1 MRKMIETVCC
11 VVLGALTGLADD
23 PTVVWWTGAASTDL
37 SADANWEGGKRPTQA
52 SEAMGFKAQ
61 PSADYTLTLTD
72 DLDFPGTWWFVDNAG
87 RHTFDLGGHTLTFRN
102 PYINPYHDNVTNV
115 IRNGT
120 VAFEDT
126 NGNPL
131 DVTFWNDD
139 RRCTMSIEN
148 GGRFVGNLN
157 FQDGGT
163 RHLTIEDGGSM
174 RGRLHSRGND
184 CRVFIRG
191 EGSSLDANKS
201 DFLVGGQGFRSQA
214 YITDGAVVSN
224 VSYLSVGGLR
234 GYHAGGAAYLCVS
247 NATLSMCPNGA
258 EEQFYIGC
266 CGDGSANHGNR
277 MDVVGGARFL
287 ADGVN
292 GAGPAGDSCL
302 LAVGDGYSHSN
313 LLYVAGEGTTFSNLY
328 SGHDRPLTAGQNG
341 LFNRIHFTSNS
352 VSFVDTISAGGQAK
366 WYKWYHPICVTSL
379 WNRVTVDGGATLAAT
394 EVFLAARHP
403 DDWNAFYLTSL
414 VASNVFEVL
423 EGGTLR
429 CDKSIT
435 CGALYPSFDNAL
447 VVRGRDAVVTVG
459 SSLGRSLVVGDGG
472 SRGNHVE
479 VTDGASLKVSG
490 DILIGRGD
498 ARASNNWV
506 RLDGCSFT
514 NATSQ
519 ILIGSSGNAG
529 NRLWVGTGSSV
540 SCSNVMLSGLD
551 SELVLSNGTLHVS
564 NALQPNDQ
572 NNLETDGG
580 SRFSFFGPRAKLM
593 LTGGNSGD
601 FTNRCT
607 FAFTV
612 PEGGYESAP
621 VESSN
626 QALHLCDDTAFEFDF
641 SAVRQTGV
649 KTTLFRYSGGNTD
662 WRIRISPKTLER
674 IQEAARRHVSGAR
687 VTLSDDR
694 RTISLRV
701 PREAFLMI
709 LR

>member
-11 VVLGALTGLADD
+11 VVLGALTGLAGD
-23 PTVVWWTGAASTDL
+23 PTVFWWTGTISTDL
-37 SADANWEGGKRPTQA
+37 STDANWEGGKRPTQA

-102 PYINPYHDNVTNV
+102 PYINPYHNNVTNV

-131 DVTFWNDD
+131 DVTFWNGD

-163 RHLTIEDGGSM
+163 RHLTIKEGGSM

-191 EGSSLDANKS
+191 EGSSLDANKN

-214 YITDGAVVSN
+214 YVTDGAVVSN
-224 VSYLSVGGLR
+224 VSYLGVGGLG
-234 GYHAGGAAYLCVS
+234 GYYAGGAAYLCVS

-258 EEQFYIGC
+258 DEQFFIGC
-266 CGDGSANHGNR
+266 CGNGSVNHGNR

-292 GAGPAGDSCL
+292 GAYSVGWYTR

-328 SGHDRPLTAGQNG
+328 SGYDRPLTAGQNG

-366 WYKWYHPICVTSL
+366 SYGDSCVTSL

-394 EVFLAARHP
+394 NVFLAARHP
-403 DDWNAFYLTSL
+403 DDREMPLYLTSL

-429 CDKSIT
+429 CDNRIT
-435 CGALYPSFDNAL
+435 CGALYPSFDNAF
-447 VVRGRDAVVTVG
+447 VVRGREAVVTVG
-459 SSLGRSLVVGDGG
+459 SGSGGSLVVGNRG

-479 VTDGASLKVSG
+479 VTDGASLKVLG
-490 DILIGRGD
+490 DILIGRED
-498 ARASNNWV
+498 VRASNNWV

-514 NATSQ
+514 NATSR
-519 ILIGSSGNAG
+519 IEIGSSGNAG

-540 SCSNVMLSGLD
+540 SCSNVRLSGLD

-564 NALQPNDQ
+564 NALKPNFQ
-572 NNLETDGG
+572 NDPEMDGG

-593 LTGGNSGD
+593 LTGGSNGD

-612 PEGGYESAP
+612 PEGGYASAP

-626 QALHLCDDTAFEFDF
+626 QALHLCDDTAFDFDL
-641 SAVRQTGV
+641 SAVRWTGV
-649 KTTLFRYSGGNTD
+649 KTTLFRYSGGNTT
-662 WRIRISPKTLER
+662 WRILISQKTLER
-674 IQEAARRHVSGAR
+674 IQEAARQHAPRAR
-687 VTLSDDR
+687 VTLSADQ
-694 RTISLRV
+694 RTVSLRV
-701 PREAFLMI
+701 PHEGFLMI

>member
-1 MRKMIETVCC
+1 MSRKMIETVCF
-11 VVLGALTGLADD
+11 VVLGALTGLAAD

-37 SADANWEGGKRPTQA
+37 SADANWEGEKRPTQA

-72 DLDFPGTWWFVDNAG
+72 DLDFPGTWCFAENAG
-87 RHTFDLGGHTLTFRN
+87 RRTFDLGGHTLTFRK
-102 PYINPYHDNVTNV
+102 PYIDYKHNNATNV

-131 DVTFWNDD
+131 EVTFWNAY

-163 RHLTIEDGGSM
+163 RHLTIEEGGSM

-214 YITDGAVVSN
+214 YVTDGAVVSN
-224 VSYLSVGGLR
+224 VSYLGVGGLR
-234 GYHAGGAAYLCVS
+234 GYYAGGAAYLCVS
-247 NATLSMCPNGA
+247 NATLSMCPNGLQ
-258 EEQFYIGC
+258 EQFYIGC
-266 CGDGSANHGNR
+266 CGNGSANHGNR
-277 MDVVGGARFL
+277 MDVIGGARFL

-292 GAGPAGDSCL
+292 GAYAAGGHIL

-313 LLYVAGEGTTFSNLY
+313 LLYVAGEGTTFSNFY
-328 SGHDRPLTAGQNG
+328 SGFDRPLTAGQNG

-366 WYKWYHPICVTSL
+366 SYGDSCVTSL

-394 EVFLAARHP
+394 NVFLAARHP
-403 DDWNAFYLTSL
+403 DDREMPLYLTSL

-429 CDKSIT
+429 CDNRIT

-447 VVRGRDAVVTVG
+447 IVRGRDAVVTVG
-459 SSLGRSLVVGDGG
+459 SESGGALVVGYMG
-472 SRGNHVE
+472 SRGNRVE

-490 DILIGRGD
+490 DVLIGCED

-514 NATSQ
+514 NATRR
-519 ILIGSSGNAG
+519 IEIGSSGNAG

-540 SCSNVMLSGLD
+540 SCSNVRLSGLD

-564 NALQPNDQ
+564 NALHPNYQ
-572 NNLETDGG
+572 NDSETDGG
-580 SRFSFFGPRAKLM
+580 SRFSFFGSRAKLM

-607 FAFTV
+607 FAFAV
-612 PEGGYESAP
+612 PEGGYASAP

-641 SAVRQTGV
+641 SAVRRTGV

-662 WRIRISPKTLER
+662 WRIRISQKTLER
-674 IQEAARRHVSGAR
+674 IRDAARRHAPRAR

-694 RTISLRV
+694 RTVSLRV